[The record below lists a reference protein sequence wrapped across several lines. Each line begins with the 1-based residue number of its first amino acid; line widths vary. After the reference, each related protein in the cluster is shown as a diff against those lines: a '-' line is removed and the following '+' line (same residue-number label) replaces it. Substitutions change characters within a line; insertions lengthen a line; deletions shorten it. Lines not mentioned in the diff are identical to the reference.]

1 MTRSIHTSLLN
12 LVQRWANRTK
22 GRDASHIN
30 FHRRVSASSQL
41 STSEARFG
49 PLLVAGAIWGRIS
62 AHKMYGQDPVQQI
75 ESAGR
80 ETSIGT
86 FIGVISWVL
95 QRLHWYRRLR
105 NLAMMPWRN
114 CGH

>member
-30 FHRRVSASSQL
+30 FHRQVSASSQL

-62 AHKMYGQDPVQQI
+62 AHKMYGQDPVLQI

-80 ETSIGT
+80 ETSIGA
-86 FIGVISWVL
+86 FIGVIVGTTTFTL
-95 QRLHWYRRLR
+95 V
-105 NLAMMPWRN
+105 
-114 CGH
+114 